1 MAGVCPP
8 GVRATKMD
16 ELRVFG
22 LGAFRAAVA
31 HGIALAEHA

>member
-1 MAGVCPP
+1 M
-8 GVRATKMD
+8 R
-16 ELRVFG
+16 RVPDRLESMFG

>member
-8 GVRATKMD
+8 EVLATELD
-16 ELRVFG
+16 DLRVFG